1 MNEHT
6 YISIVILN
14 STHNKFVIDKFV
26 IYKLLLGLQ
35 ISLIKR
41 KLILESYYPKT
52 STD

>member
-35 ISLIKR
+35 ISLIRLYDKTKIDLR
-41 KLILESYYPKT
+41 IILP
-52 STD
+52 